1 MSLLFDD
8 RVGLFNQVL
17 HRSPRDQLSA
27 LVTRASQI
35 DIGRTLHEIRR
46 LVARYPDLE
55 RHVPDYLKRPPRLV
69 SNEPPRSR
77 NRIVRY
83 QPRRNHGDDGPEAA

>member
-8 RVGLFNQVL
+8 RLGLFNQVL
-17 HRSPRDQLSA
+17 HRSPRDQLSTLIA
-27 LVTRASQI
+27 RASQI

-55 RHVPDYLKRPPRLV
+55 RHVPDYLKRPPQLV
-69 SNEPPRSR
+69 SRNEPPCRR

-83 QPRRNHGDDGPEAA
+83 QPR